1 MRPASVKIGATA
13 ADQFA
18 RLVKGFDPFRRLA
31 KTSRTDHR
39 LQHADGD
46 VIADDRASKPV
57 KSDMLFDS
65 DEAREVV
72 AIFKHSFDPVLE
84 KRFCGRAVRWR
95 EDAAGTV
102 AMQYG
107 SGMSGK
113 LICIKID

>member
-31 KTSRTDHR
+31 KTSGTDHC

-46 VIADDRASKPV
+46 VVADDRASKPV

-84 KRFCGRAVRWR
+84 KRFLRPRRPLARRCRGNRC
-95 EDAAGTV
+95 DAIWFRDEWKTNLC
-102 AMQYG
+102 
-107 SGMSGK
+107 K
-113 LICIKID
+113 D